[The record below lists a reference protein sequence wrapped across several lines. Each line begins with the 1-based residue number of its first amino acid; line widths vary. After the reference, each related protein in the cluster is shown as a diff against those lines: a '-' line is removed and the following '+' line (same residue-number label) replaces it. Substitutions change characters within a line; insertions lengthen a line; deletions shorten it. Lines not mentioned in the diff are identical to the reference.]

1 MARGCPQSGRE
12 RNRMQDS
19 LRQLL
24 ESKKRA
30 MGYGLEAMKR
40 LRAGR
45 SIIYSEGQTIVEELP
60 DGRRFEVDYDENYNE
75 RRIRELSPALPISDS
90 DR

>member
-1 MARGCPQSGRE
+1 
-12 RNRMQDS
+12 
-19 LRQLL
+19 
-24 ESKKRA
+24 
-30 MGYGLEAMKR
+30 MKR

-45 SIIYSEGQTIVEELP
+45 SIIYSEGPTIVEELP

-75 RRIRELSPALPISDS
+75 KRIRELSPALPISDS